1 MWVQVHDITIKFL
14 SREVAKKLC
23 EVVGEVKRD
32 MNQMEVE
39 LGEVMRIRD
48 RVDVTLPIYY
58 GRFFFVEKW
67 IEGMGF
73 SSNINVYLMCVIGV
87 AA

>member
-32 MNQMEVE
+32 MNQMEDE
-39 LGEVMRIRD
+39 LAEVMRIRD
-48 RVDVTLPIYY
+48 RVDVTRPLYH

-67 IEGMGF
+67 MKGWVFLQI
-73 SSNINVYLMCVIGV
+73 
-87 AA
+87 